1 MVDDQMPR
9 SSAGLCRAAAS
20 FRARGAGSCR
30 GLSSHTRGRRTLDLA
45 LQQQADR
52 LDMQR
57 HLQHDLPAWLAR
69 ASPAVAGILN
79 DAMSGRDITPAEA
92 TALLRARGD
101 DAHAS
106 LAVADELRRRSV
118 GDDVTLLPRR
128 MLVLS
133 TVLMEIFCTV
143 LVDQGAGS
151 HPLEQVRG
159 ESKHQL
165 HKRYARMRIRAA
177 SLDMIA

>member
-1 MVDDQMPR
+1 M
-9 SSAGLCRAAAS
+9 
-20 FRARGAGSCR
+20 
-30 GLSSHTRGRRTLDLA
+30 SSHTRGRTLDLA

-118 GDDVTLLPRR
+118 GDDVTLLLPR

-143 LVDQGAGS
+143 LVADQGAGS

-177 SLDMIA
+177 SLDMIV